1 MILVSLSCVW
11 CEFVC
16 VCVFMSRKFM
26 EKLQH
31 EIPESYSQMQSLHH
45 LIFTVKFRTYAVEL
59 TDSSEWL
66 LDVPGDDIRSCSEAY
81 HSLCKYTVGLKKKKA
96 KYNYEKRPT
105 F

>member
-1 MILVSLSCVW
+1 
-11 CEFVC
+11 
-16 VCVFMSRKFM
+16 M

-81 HSLCKYTVGLKKKKA
+81 HSLCKYTVGLKKKRRNIIMKNA
-96 KYNYEKRPT
+96 PRFSGFCTHTK
-105 F
+105 